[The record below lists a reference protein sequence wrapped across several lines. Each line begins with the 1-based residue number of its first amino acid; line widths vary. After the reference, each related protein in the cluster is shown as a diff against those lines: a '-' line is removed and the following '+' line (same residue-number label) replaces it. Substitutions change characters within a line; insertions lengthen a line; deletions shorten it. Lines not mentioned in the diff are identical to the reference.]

1 MTTQPKL
8 PDSLG
13 AVNWYGP
20 DNMRTKDAGLIHYV
34 RIPEGATRAKPAPAV
49 LLVHGRAGDESVMWV
64 FAQAIPADVAIL
76 SVRAPYEDAEEG
88 GYAWFGTERKDGRL
102 FPVQDEVKAS
112 VAKLGKFIRAA
123 SQIYPINGDRM
134 VAFGFSQGAAMI
146 STLSFFEPDL
156 LHGIAPLAG
165 FMPLPSSHLPDADL
179 DGYPVFMAHGTKDDV
194 IPMKSAQRNKQI
206 LESAD
211 ADVTWHT
218 YNVGH
223 KLPIQGI
230 RDLGTWLKNLL

>member
-1 MTTQPKL
+1 MITQPKL

-13 AVNWYGP
+13 DVNWYGP

-34 RIPEGATRAKPAPAV
+34 RIPEGATRAKPAPTV

-64 FAQAIPADVAIL
+64 FAQAIPNDVAIV
-76 SVRAPYEDAEEG
+76 SVRAPYIDQDDG
-88 GYAWFGTERKDGRL
+88 GFAWFNTDRKDGRL
-102 FPVQDEVKAS
+102 FPVQDEVKLS
-112 VAKLGKFIRAA
+112 VEKLAKFIRAM
-123 SQIYPINGDRM
+123 SQIYPINGDRII
-134 VAFGFSQGAAMI
+134 AFGFSQGAAMI

-165 FMPLPSSHLPDADL
+165 FMPLPSSQLPDANL

-194 IPMKSAQRNKQI
+194 ITMKSAQRNKQI

-211 ADVTWHT
+211 ANVTWNT

-230 RDLGTWLKNLL
+230 RDLGAWLQELL